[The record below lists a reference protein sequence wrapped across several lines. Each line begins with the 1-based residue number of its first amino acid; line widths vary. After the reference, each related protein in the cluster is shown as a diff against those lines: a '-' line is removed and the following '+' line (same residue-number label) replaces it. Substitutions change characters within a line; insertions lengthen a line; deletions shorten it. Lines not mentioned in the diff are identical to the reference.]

1 MLLKS
6 FAGGRSVLP
15 LAFVVGLTL
24 AIQPPSALGSVH
36 TVSPAVEKATDLGP
50 GDPAEELKLTV
61 YLNLHNQAAFDKAVD
76 ELYNPESPTY
86 HQWMTDEDIAKFAP
100 SAAELKAVRQELEK
114 HGLTVISS
122 DQYSVRVRGAVAN
135 VEAAFQTQFH
145 KISLNGKAFRAH
157 MQDAKLT
164 GSAGSLVASVVG
176 LDQHT
181 AKPLFKRVADPRTG
195 LAPAPVKL
203 SKVLAS
209 GGGLGAFVYDS
220 CLQPP
225 AEATYLTPGAS
236 LPVGVYFGNVYNLF
250 NPQNP
255 NQICDYTPAQLQ
267 AHYGLPAAYKAGL
280 DGTGQTIVLLEAYGY
295 PTLEADAN
303 AFFKLAGLPA
313 LTSSN
318 FEIVYPDGKPNPNL
332 GVLSGWDVEIALD
345 VQWSHSIAPGAKI
358 VVVASYGQ
366 DNEDFQYAMN
376 YIIKNKIGT
385 VVSDSWGEDLD
396 ILAGPQEQNS
406 FNSILKT
413 AAAKGIS
420 FQFSSGD
427 GGDSGLGT
435 PIGAPS
441 VPSNSPYATAVGG
454 TTILNNNAGSGFWE
468 LGWGDTLTFVADLG
482 VLDPPSA
489 IGLIG
494 GSGGGESVYFAKPA
508 WQSKLP
514 GTGRQVPDISALAD
528 PYTGVPIVVTVQG
541 TQYLEEGWGGTSL
554 ASPIVTGILAI
565 ATQEKGKPL
574 GLAAPLIASLP
585 SGAVTDVLPINSLTN
600 LFGTVVDSMG
610 PTYYSPT
617 SLFQPFLYTTE
628 GFVSADWLEVP
639 GPDGLASDGI
649 ALDFGFGIDGSLTVT
664 AGWDNVTGFGAP
676 NGLTFIKAIAK

>member
-6 FAGGRSVLP
+6 LAGGRSVMP
-15 LAFVVGLTL
+15 LAFALGLTL
-24 AIQPPSALGSVH
+24 ALQPPSALGSVH
-36 TVSPAVEKATDLGP
+36 TVSPAVEKAADLGP
-50 GDPAEELKLTV
+50 ADAAEELKLTV

-76 ELYNPESPTY
+76 ELYNAESPTY

-100 SAAELKAVRQELEK
+100 SAAELKAVQQELEK
-114 HGLTVISS
+114 HGLTIISS
-122 DQYSVRVRGAVAN
+122 DQYSVRVRGTVAK
-135 VEAAFQTQFH
+135 VEAAFQTQLH
-145 KISLNGKAFRAH
+145 KLSLNGKTVRAH
-157 MQDAKLT
+157 IQDAKLT
-164 GSAGSLVASVVG
+164 GTAGSLVASVVG

-195 LAPAPVKL
+195 SAPPPVKL
-203 SKVLAS
+203 STVLAS
-209 GGGLGAFVYDS
+209 GGGLGAYVYDT

-250 NPQNP
+250 DSQNR
-255 NQICDYTPAQLQ
+255 ICDFTPAQLQ
-267 AHYGLPAAYKAGL
+267 AHYGLTAAYKAGL
-280 DGTGQTIVLLEAYGY
+280 TGAGQTIVLLEAYGY

-318 FEIVYPDGKPNPNL
+318 FEIVYPDGKPNPIL
-332 GVLSGWDVEIALD
+332 GVLAGWDVEIALD
-345 VQWSHSIAPGAKI
+345 VQWAHSMAPGAKI

-385 VVSDSWGEDLD
+385 VVSDSWEEDLD
-396 ILAGPQEQNS
+396 LLSGPQEQNS

-427 GGDSGLGT
+427 GGDDGVGT
-435 PIGAPS
+435 PVGAAE

-454 TTILNNNAGSGFWE
+454 TSILNSNTGSGFWE
-468 LGWGDTLTFVADLG
+468 LGWGDDLTLIASGG
-482 VLDPPSA
+482 VLDPPEP
-489 IGLIG
+489 LYFFG
-494 GSGGGESVYFAKPA
+494 GAGGGESVYFAKPA

-528 PYTGVPIVVTVQG
+528 PYTGVPLIVTLSGQQV
-541 TQYLEEGWGGTSL
+541 LFEGVGGTSL

-565 ATQEKGKPL
+565 ATQKAGKPL
-574 GLAAPLIASLP
+574 GQAAPLIASLP
-585 SGAVTDVLPINSLTN
+585 AGAVTDILPLSSPTN
-600 LFGTVVDSMG
+600 LAGTIFDSNG
-610 PTYYSPT
+610 ATFYSP
-617 SLFQPFLYTTE
+617 SYLFSPFIYPAQE
-628 GFVSADWLEVP
+628 GFISANWPFD
-639 GPDGLASDGI
+639 
-649 ALDFGFGIDGSLTVT
+649 ALDAEAIAFSIDSSLAVT
-664 AGWDNVTGFGAP
+664 KGWDNVTGFGVP
-676 NGLTFIKAIAK
+676 NGLTFIDAIAKDAIAKK